1 MMQYIEYTAGVV
13 AVYVRTPLM
22 YGSYVKKP
30 IPTYDLFSIE
40 VSYWGE

>member
-1 MMQYIEYTAGVV
+1 V

-30 IPTYDLFSIE
+30 MPNKWFS
-40 VSYWGE
+40 